1 MISLFCQNFFMH
13 NLRKLIREYISVL
26 TMGRFESNSV
36 QFDLSETEQALER
49 LGFNEPVEE
58 IFDPLQEGLIRSV
71 PWVTAFQILT
81 RHFDEHKDQ
90 FVSNKERGTMEVQ
103 ILNFSDEE
111 IKNLISKVGLIGY
124 FFSQILVYSRQ
135 ENSTHNYADKVYSED
150 ELWKIL
156 GEREKYNGIIL
167 CIQGKF
173 VEEVKN
179 PYMLFHVTRKDLLDK
194 IMRVGLIPKSKS
206 KKAHH
211 PERIY
216 FARTVPLAEVLM
228 EELQKYTGGEYV
240 ILRIE
245 ARSLKNVKFYN
256 DPDFW
261 KAGVFTL
268 DNVPKEVISVLA

>member
-1 MISLFCQNFFMH
+1 MH

-36 QFDLSETEQALER
+36 QFGLSETEQALER

-103 ILNFSDEE
+103 ILGFNDNE
-111 IKNLISKVGLIGY
+111 IKNLVSKVNLIGY
-124 FFSQILVYSRQ
+124 FFSQILVSPKQ
-135 ENSTHNYADKVYSED
+135 ENSASNYVDKVYSES

-179 PYMLFHVTRKDLLDK
+179 PYILFHVTRKDLLDK
-194 IMRVGLIPKSKS
+194 IMRVGLVPKSKS
-206 KKAHH
+206 KKAYH

-216 FARTVPLAEVLM
+216 FARTVPLAEALM
-228 EELQKYTGGEYV
+228 EELQKYTGGEYA

-245 ARSLKNVKFYN
+245 AKNLKNVKFYN